1 MSRPAKMQRRA
12 APLHFTCSHCSGLV
26 AMGAP
31 GTEHRNHCP
40 ICLWSHHV
48 DRTPGDRQCA
58 CHGQMEPVAIWVRP
72 DGEWA
77 IVHRCQRCSTLRSN
91 RIAGDDDP
99 SILMKLASRP
109 LFHPAFPIAADSP
122 EGGAR

>member
-1 MSRPAKMQRRA
+1 MSRPTKMQRSSA
-12 APLHFTCSHCSGLV
+12 SLHFSCSHCDGLV
-26 AMGAP
+26 ALSAP

-40 ICLWSHHV
+40 LCLWSHHV

-58 CHGQMEPVAIWVRP
+58 CHGHMEPIAVWVRP

-77 IVHRCQRCSTLRSN
+77 LVHRCMRCGTLRSN

-99 SILMKLASRP
+99 TALLRLATRP
-109 LFHPAFPIAADSP
+109 LSCPAFPLELDSAS
-122 EGGAR
+122 GRSV